1 MKRLNVMANEI
12 WTEKYRPEKFEE
24 VVGQEEIIKRVK
36 SLTSSLNIPHL
47 LFAGPAGTGKSTL
60 ALIVVKELFGKDWHE
75 NYLELNA
82 SDERGIDVV
91 RGKVKDF
98 ARTKPMGNVPF
109 KLIFLDESDALTP
122 EAQQALRRTM
132 EAFSTISRFILAANY
147 SSRIIDPI
155 QSRCAVFR
163 FSSLKEADVKHFI
176 ERIVKGEKL
185 KIDDSAIEAIIKLSE
200 GDLRKV
206 ANILQASSILGK
218 KISEDVIYE
227 VAVQAEPK
235 EVKRMIAFALNG
247 KFSDARE
254 VLKDLLLKRGV
265 SGEDIIKQISSQ
277 IYDLEIPENAKIDL
291 IEKVGEFEYRLQTGN
306 EQIQLE
312 ALLARFALY
321 KNS

>member
-1 MKRLNVMANEI
+1 MFEI
-12 WTEKYRPEKFEE
+12 WSEKYRPKALNEVINQKHVIERLEAFVKEK
-24 VVGQEEIIKRVK
+24 
-36 SLTSSLNIPHL
+36 NIPHM
-47 LFAGPAGTGKSTL
+47 LFAGPAGCGKTAT
-60 ALIVVKELFGKDWHE
+60 ALSIAYELYGE
-75 NYLELNA
+75 NWKQNILNLNA

-206 ANILQASSILGK
+206 ANILQASSVLGK

-254 VLKDLLLKRGV
+254 VLKEILLKRGV

-277 IYDLEIPENAKIDL
+277 IYDLEIPERAKIDL